1 MFFNK
6 SRLKAIN
13 KDLYENNPKFY
24 QHRLN
29 LKELK
34 WLFAYYKQVK
44 NFEISNLVI
53 ATSGFFSTI
62 SLIEFLFTIGGSALF
77 CFLLFGILG
86 KSGVPHPNLLAFTT
100 IFVIISLVYRL
111 LLKRG
116 IKIYFDENVKPE
128 DSGILLS
135 YMKGRIAN
143 DEKDKIMETLNVES
157 VASNKESE
165 AVGTRR
171 RL

>member
-34 WLFAYYKQVK
+34 ELFTYYKQVK
-44 NFEISNLVI
+44 NFKMSFLKVI
-53 ATSGFFSTI
+53 DNSI
-62 SLIEFLFTIGGSALF
+62 SLTLIELLLTIGGSALF
-77 CFLLFGILG
+77 IVMLFVFLG
-86 KSGVPHPNLLAFTT
+86 KSGVPHSDLCGTAIILT
-100 IFVIISLVYRL
+100 ILSLMYRL

>member
-6 SRLKAIN
+6 RRLKAIN

-24 QHRLN
+24 QRRLS

-34 WLFAYYKQVK
+34 ELFTYYNKVK
-44 NFEISNLVI
+44 NFEKSFLGAVGD
-53 ATSGFFSTI
+53 SI
-62 SLIEFLFTIGGSALF
+62 SLTLMEVLLIAGGLSFFLITLF
-77 CFLLFGILG
+77 AILG
-86 KSGVPHPNLLAFTT
+86 KSDLTHPNLLGFTI
-100 IFVIISLVYRL
+100 IFVIISLVYKL

>member
-6 SRLKAIN
+6 SRLKKIN

-24 QHRLN
+24 QSRLN

-34 WLFAYYKQVK
+34 ELFTYYNKVK
-44 NFEISNLVI
+44 NFKIPLIGVI
-53 ATSGFFSTI
+53 GNSI
-62 SLIEFLFTIGGSALF
+62 SLTLMELLLIIGISALF
-77 CFLLFGILG
+77 IIMLFVVLG
-86 KSGVPHPNLLAFTT
+86 KTGVPHSDLCGTA
-100 IFVIISLVYRL
+100 IILTMLSLMYRL

-135 YMKGRIAN
+135 YMKGKIAN
-143 DEKDKIMETLNVES
+143 EEKDKIMKTLNVES
-157 VASNKESE
+157 VASNKESGT
-165 AVGTRR
+165 VGTRR